1 MPRTLLRLLAA
12 LLIVLFAAPASVH
25 AASAGHERGDPPG
38 LCLAAIPAAEHHYDT
53 PPGLLAVMAKVES
66 GRAAPRSGA
75 LQPWPWTVDAD
86 GEGVY
91 FATKAQAVAWS
102 RQALDSGSVTF
113 LDVGCMQVDLRMHPH
128 AFADLDEAFDPTANT
143 DYGAR
148 FLRELHDGVAGGN
161 WFTAIGF
168 YHSQSPALAAVYREQ
183 VAAVGAGLP
192 PPRMPSGHLSMVRLD
207 LVGGG
212 VLRLNVNHQPARV
225 HRHLSACQI
234 AAILGSYLPRR
245 VAGCAP
251 PRRRIAEASE
261 YK

>member
-1 MPRTLLRLLAA
+1 MPRPLLRLLTA
-12 LLIVLFAAPASVH
+12 LLIVLSAAPATVR
-25 AASAGHERGDPPG
+25 AAVAGHDQEDPSR
-38 LCLAAIPAAEHHYDT
+38 LCLASIPAAERHYDT
-53 PPGLLAVMAKVES
+53 PRGLLAVMAKVES
-66 GRAAPRSGA
+66 GRAAPSGA
-75 LQPWPWTVDAD
+75 LEPWPWTVDAD
-86 GEGVY
+86 GEGVF

-102 RQALDSGSVTF
+102 RQALDSGAVTY

-128 AFADLDEAFDPTANT
+128 AFATLDDAFDPKANT

-148 FLRELHDGVAGGN
+148 FLRELHDGIAGGN

-168 YHSQSPALAAVYREQ
+168 YHSQSPALATLYREQ

-234 AAILGSYLPRR
+234 AAILGSDLPRR
-245 VAGCAP
+245 VAGCTTA
-251 PRRRIAEASE
+251 RR
-261 YK
+261 

>member
-12 LLIVLFAAPASVH
+12 LSIVVFAAPTAVH
-25 AASAGHERGDPPG
+25 AAQAGHDEGDLSNP
-38 LCLAAIPAAEHHYDT
+38 CLAAIVAAQRHYDT
-53 PPGLLAVMAKVES
+53 PPGLLAVMSKVES
-66 GRAAPRSGA
+66 GRAAPPSGA

-86 GEGVY
+86 GQGVF

-102 RQALDSGSVTF
+102 RQALDSGTVTF

-128 AFADLDEAFDPTANT
+128 AFATLDEAFDPTANT

-161 WFTAIGF
+161 WFTAVGF
-168 YHSQSPALAAVYREQ
+168 YHSQTPVLAAMYREQ

-192 PPRMPSGHLSMVRLD
+192 PPRMPSGHLSMMRLD
-207 LVGGG
+207 LAGGG

-225 HRHLSACQI
+225 HRHLTACQI
-234 AAILGSYLPRR
+234 AAILGSYLPRQ
-245 VAGCAP
+245 VAGCGPA
-251 PRRRIAEASE
+251 RRRIAEVSE

>member
-12 LLIVLFAAPASVH
+12 LSIVVFAAPSAVQ
-25 AASAGHERGDPPG
+25 AGHDDGDPSS
-38 LCLAAIPAAEHHYDT
+38 LCLAGISAAQRHYDT

-66 GRAAPRSGA
+66 GRAAPTSGA
-75 LQPWPWTVDAD
+75 LEPWPWTVDAD
-86 GEGVY
+86 GQGVF

-102 RQALDSGSVTF
+102 RQALDSGTVTF

-128 AFADLDEAFDPTANT
+128 AFATLDEAFDPTANT

-148 FLRELHDGVAGGN
+148 FLRELYDGVAGGN
-161 WFTAIGF
+161 WFTVVGF
-168 YHSQSPALAAVYREQ
+168 YHSQTPVLAALYREQ

-192 PPRMPSGHLSMVRLD
+192 PPRMPSGHLSMMRLD
-207 LVGGG
+207 LAGGG

-225 HRHLSACQI
+225 HRHLTACQI
-234 AAILGSYLPRR
+234 AAILGSYLPRQ
-245 VAGCAP
+245 VAGCGPA
-251 PRRRIAEASE
+251 RRRIAEVSE